1 MTMVRDMKG
10 KRPQYFEATLQLR
23 NPTQDIVTFV
33 EEEIQRLK
41 IYVAK
46 VVELKNGLDYF
57 LADNSFTLALGKKLQ
72 QKFGGQIRHSSSLF
86 SQKDGKEIYRG
97 TVLYRK
103 PDFSK
108 GDTVI
113 YAGDECIVKS
123 MAKDILLVG
132 ITKPQKIH
140 VKYSDM
146 KQIKKKE

>member
-1 MTMVRDMKG
+1 MVRDMKG

-23 NPTQDIVTFV
+23 NPTQEVVTFV
-33 EEEIQRLK
+33 EEEINQKK
-41 IYVAK
+41 IHVAK
-46 VVELKNGLDYF
+46 EVELKNGFDYF

-72 QKFGGQIRHSSSLF
+72 QKFGGEIRLSSSLF
-86 SQKDGKEIYRG
+86 SQKDGKDIHRG

-103 PDFSK
+103 PNFTK
-108 GDTVI
+108 GDHVI
-113 YAGDECIVKS
+113 YDGEECIVKA

-132 ITKPQKIH
+132 VTKPQKIH